1 MRKSEFMDLL
11 KYYFRKAD
19 KDDLKGI
26 IEDCEEQFRLGA
38 KEGKSEEEIC
48 VKLGS
53 PKNIYRYYMGKPI
66 VPEDNPRLPN
76 DDFDARRRP
85 KREPYD
91 WEKDEDLLRRRQ
103 QSQQYYRT
111 EAPAAPAE
119 RDSTRRAAPSRRRS
133 RRSGNDKSD
142 AFTWSDN
149 DGLAKAGS
157 TVLRPVFSLLGTL
170 FTLLSGILYTVLLM
184 AVMAGLFMFIMPTY
198 LFFGLVPIPPLS
210 LKTIIFTILALL
222 FAGLAASAASSACHA
237 AARGRR

>member
-119 RDSTRRAAPSRRRS
+119 RDSTRHAAVPAVPETTKATPLPGPITTVWLKQAVRS
-133 RRSGNDKSD
+133 Y
-142 AFTWSDN
+142 A
-149 DGLAKAGS
+149 
-157 TVLRPVFSLLGTL
+157 
-170 FTLLSGILYTVLLM
+170 
-184 AVMAGLFMFIMPTY
+184 
-198 LFFGLVPIPPLS
+198 LS
-210 LKTIIFTILALL
+210 LACWEHSLRC
-222 FAGLAASAASSACHA
+222 SAASSMPSCSWPLWQASLCSLCQ
-237 AARGRR
+237 RISFLVSFPFPLYP